1 MANTDAWATMP
12 VAMKR
17 DYYEVLGVGRDA
29 AVDEIKRAYRQAAMK
44 YHPDRAN
51 GADSEEKFKEA
62 AEAYEVLSDA
72 EKRGRYD
79 RYGHSGL
86 SGAGMHDFSHMRPDD
101 IFSIFGD
108 IFGDVF
114 GGGMGGRSSRGVDLQ
129 TELVITLADAA
140 KDTEKQIE
148 FNRSDYCEHCSGKGA
163 EPGTKVN
170 PCGTC
175 GGYGQVER
183 TSGRGFF
190 STRVVTNCPD
200 CRGRGTKFSQACG
213 ECRGSG
219 RTERHRIVTVKVPAG
234 IHDGQAI
241 RLRGEGEPG
250 VLGTS
255 RGDLH
260 CYIRIEP
267 HPFLQRHGNDLV
279 CDVPI
284 SFTQA
289 SLGAKIEVPTLI
301 GKAEVTIPPSTQHGE
316 LLRLAKMGLPDIRT
330 RRVGDQIVRILI
342 EIPRK
347 LSKKQ
352 EELLR
357 EFAKS
362 EDSHV
367 LPQSRGFFD
376 RLKDF
381 LNPQS
386 E

>member
-1 MANTDAWATMP
+1 MP
-12 VAMKR
+12 VATKR

-29 AVDEIKRAYRQAAMK
+29 SPEEIKRAYRQAAMK
-44 YHPDRAN
+44 YHPDRAS
-51 GADSEEKFKEA
+51 GPESEEKFKEA

-79 RYGHSGL
+79 RFGHSGL
-86 SGAGMHDFSHMRPDD
+86 SGAAVHDFSHMRPDD

-114 GGGMGGRSSRGVDLQ
+114 GGSVGRRAARGVDLQ
-129 TELVITLADAA
+129 TELYISLADVA

-148 FNRSDYCEHCSGKGA
+148 FNRSDFCEHCGGKGA
-163 EPGTKVN
+163 EPGTKVST
-170 PCGTC
+170 CETC

-183 TSGRGFF
+183 TSGMGFF
-190 STRVVTNCPD
+190 STRVVTNCPE
-200 CRGRGTKFSQACG
+200 CRGRGTIFTRACKD
-213 ECRGSG
+213 CRGTG

-250 VLGTS
+250 ELGSS

-260 CYIRIEP
+260 CYVRVEP

-289 SLGAKIEVPTLI
+289 ALGAVLEVPTLT
-301 GKAEVTIPPSTQHGE
+301 GKVEVTIPAGTQHGE
-316 LLRLAKMGLPDIRT
+316 LLRLPKMGLPDIRS
-330 RRVGDQIVRILI
+330 RRVGDQHIRILI
-342 EIPRK
+342 EVPRK

-357 EFAKS
+357 EFAKT
-362 EDSHV
+362 EDHQV
-367 LPQSRGFFD
+367 LPQSRGFLD
-376 RLKDF
+376 RLKEF
-381 LNPQS
+381 LSRPGN
-386 E
+386 